1 MSEPTSLTRLLL
13 VLFIYLKFL
22 TMKNLVIKNPGLTVV
37 VSWFA
42 VISIIALLLTS
53 CGTGY
58 VTCDAYG
65 DSGESVTVLENDKV

>member
-1 MSEPTSLTRLLL
+1 MSELTSLTRLLL

-22 TMKNLVIKNPGLTVV
+22 TMKNLVMKKPGLVIAA
-37 VSWFA
+37 SWFA
-42 VISIIALLLTS
+42 IISIVALILTS

-65 DSGESVTVLENDKV
+65 DSGESVTVLENDKI

>member
-1 MSEPTSLTRLLL
+1 
-13 VLFIYLKFL
+13 
-22 TMKNLVIKNPGLTVV
+22 MKNLVIKNPAILV

-42 VISIIALLLTS
+42 IIFIIASMLTS

-65 DSGESVTVLENDKV
+65 DSGESVTVLEDDNV

>member
-1 MSEPTSLTRLLL
+1 
-13 VLFIYLKFL
+13 
-22 TMKNLVIKNPGLTVV
+22 MKNLVIKNPAIVV

-42 VISIIALLLTS
+42 IIFIVASLLTS

-65 DSGESVTVLENDKV
+65 DSGVNSQVLEDDNV